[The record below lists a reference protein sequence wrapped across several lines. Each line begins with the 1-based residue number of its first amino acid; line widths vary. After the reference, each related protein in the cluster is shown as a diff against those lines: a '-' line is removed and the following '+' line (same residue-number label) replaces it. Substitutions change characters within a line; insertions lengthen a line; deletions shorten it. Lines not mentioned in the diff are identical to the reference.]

1 MRGAART
8 KDLWGGFTG
17 VAIVGVAETCTSTQC
32 EQQKQSSMCPGGWTG
47 VFEEGLTNVAAV
59 PTELKLGLSLSNAH
73 KPGLLKSA
81 AVQSSNTIEAVWTS
95 QLWRH
100 QRMSLRVYQGRIQPS

>member
-1 MRGAART
+1 
-8 KDLWGGFTG
+8 
-17 VAIVGVAETCTSTQC
+17 
-32 EQQKQSSMCPGGWTG
+32 MCPGGWTG

-59 PTELKLGLSLSNAH
+59 PTKLKLEGSLSKAH

-100 QRMSLRVYQGRIQPS
+100 QAISATIAEA